1 MGNCNGARRAGSSID
16 NQKKSNGSSTFVDV
30 DSSNNIS
37 HVNGNKQKDYESN
50 KHHKDDDNKSGCD
63 TFQIGGGTSFDE
75 YKLSQRSV
83 RSTTSLSS
91 ASSPVSSSVHSNLM
105 RTHRLRDPMK

>member
-1 MGNCNGARRAGSSID
+1 MGNCNGASRAGSSID
-16 NQKKSNGSSTFVDV
+16 NQKKLNGSSTFVDV
-30 DSSNNIS
+30 ESSIS
-37 HVNGNKQKDYESN
+37 HTNGNNKQKDLENN

-105 RTHRLRDPMK
+105 RTHRQRDPMK